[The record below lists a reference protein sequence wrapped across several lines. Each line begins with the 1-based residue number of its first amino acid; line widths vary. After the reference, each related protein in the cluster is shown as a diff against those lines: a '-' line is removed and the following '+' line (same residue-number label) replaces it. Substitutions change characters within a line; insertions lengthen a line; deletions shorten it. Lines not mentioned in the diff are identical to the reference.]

1 VCADRLEFGATLLRA
16 AEDRTDRAQAE
27 QRAAERLAAA
37 ERAAR
42 QVAEQLLAAEAAL
55 VDAAEESTW
64 NERRARRQAE
74 AQRDLWQALA
84 GGRGGR
90 GDRGGR
96 AHASPPPPP
105 PQPPQPPPPPLAEL
119 ITLVLAVPVETEG
132 QMTAEPE
139 EALAILN
146 VTHKS
151 PRWLLAQV
159 HPDKHPHHTSQ
170 AQAATARVNQARDI
184 RSRHV
189 TDWTQ

>member
-1 VCADRLEFGATLLRA
+1 MRLLDGMSQIQGA
-16 AEDRTDRAQAE
+16 
-27 QRAAERLAAA
+27 LAATTPH
-37 ERAAR
+37 E
-42 QVAEQLLAAEAAL
+42 L
-55 VDAAEESTW
+55 SNT
-64 NERRARRQAE
+64 
-74 AQRDLWQALA
+74 
-84 GGRGGR
+84 
-90 GDRGGR
+90 
-96 AHASPPPPP
+96 SIKSKSFT

-119 ITLVLAVPVETEG
+119 ITLVLAVPVEKEG
-132 QMTAEPE
+132 QITAE

-184 RSRHV
+184 RCRHV